1 MNIYLILLLTIF
13 SCNKEIPAQFSEEA
27 LNDSFVTLIGETI
40 LFKDILKK
48 HEGKTI
54 MIDVWAS
61 WCKDCIKGM
70 PKVKKIQDKFPD
82 VEYMFLSLDRNMAS
96 WKKGIEK
103 HQVKGNHYFMQSGW
117 NGPFG
122 EFLNLDW
129 IPRYMVINKQGHIKL
144 YKAKKAT
151 DKNIINA
158 LQ

>member
-82 VEYMFLSLDRNMAS
+82 VEYVFLSLDRNMAS

-129 IPRYMVINKQGHIKL
+129 IPRYMVINKQGNIKL

-151 DKNIINA
+151 DKNLINA